1 MRYKITGVFLL
12 LIVGLNVYAIVSDFV
27 QDKTR
32 EPLYYYAIILAAF
45 ALGIYFLFF
54 KKKRSRS

>member
-1 MRYKITGVFLL
+1 MRYKIAGIFLL
-12 LIVGLNVYAIVSDFV
+12 LLVGINIYAIVSDIV

-32 EPLYYYAIILAAF
+32 EPLYYYAFILAAF

-54 KKKRSRS
+54 KKRRT